1 MVQSPLSYTSA
12 RGPSLAGELPVA
24 PSALV
29 LIAWQVGWPTAIE
42 LAANPSAAARLAQPP
57 PRRFVLAPA
66 EDPTWDALEAAGLAR
81 RTGLSRGHRVDR
93 ELTQPGAQLVRA
105 AVREEAS
112 RTAPPRPSR

>member
-1 MVQSPLSYTSA
+1 MSYTSA
-12 RGPSLAGELPVA
+12 RGAAFAGELPVA

-29 LIAWQVGWPTAIE
+29 FIAWQVGWPTPIE

-81 RTGLSRGHRVDR
+81 RTGLSRGSRVDR
-93 ELTQPGAQLVRA
+93 ELTLPGAQLVRA
-105 AVREEAS
+105 AVREEAARAAQS
-112 RTAPPRPSR
+112 R